1 MHAAKTWH
9 NGQRALAV
17 LVPRAA
23 TVRAN
28 PASFPIRQAFS
39 SFHKQ
44 ENVATVGKF
53 TTGGHIVP
61 GGNAVTGGN
70 MATGGNIVTADKA
83 AFGRAATAFFG
94 ARGAR
99 TEYGSLRR
107 GRSCAKRSWEGLS
120 CGGRSSLDN
129 GCTSL
134 SHEHGSSRTLSSSSA
149 LVAFNGS
156 SRASA
161 SLVNCA
167 SRRVFSSASL
177 VGNDNSRAF
186 LLTYLATDDNS
197 RLLSSA
203 PRVSAGSRRA
213 VSSTSPTTDE
223 SSDTSASMVS
233 FGSRRGFPSV
243 SLASDGR
250 AISVVKQGTES
261 FLVAQRNLAAGD
273 VLFNC
278 TPGTLSS
285 VRSRHSIQVA
295 ADLHL
300 TVSDDLQL
308 INHGCTPNCQLEL
321 VDSSSTAGKVS
332 APKFSL
338 RLLLLFSH

>member
-1 MHAAKTWH
+1 MHASKTRN
-9 NGQRALAV
+9 NGQLALAI

-23 TVRAN
+23 TARSN
-28 PASFPIRQAFS
+28 PASFSIWQAFS

-44 ENVATVGKF
+44 ENVATVGEF
-53 TTGGHIVP
+53 AAGGHIVP
-61 GGNAVTGGN
+61 GGNVVTGCN
-70 MATGGNIVTADKA
+70 MATVGNIVTGDKA

-107 GRSCAKRSWEGLS
+107 GRSCGRRSWEGLS
-120 CGGRSSLDN
+120 FGGRSLLDN

-134 SHEHGSSRTLSSSSA
+134 SHEHEGSRTFSSSSA
-149 LVAFNGS
+149 LVPINGS
-156 SRASA
+156 SRASV
-161 SLVNCA
+161 SLVNYA
-167 SRRVFSSASL
+167 SRRVFSSGSL
-177 VGNDNSRAF
+177 VSNDGSCA
-186 LLTYLATDDNS
+186 LLSTSLVTDNS

-203 PRVSAGSRRA
+203 PRVAAGSSRA
-213 VSSTSPTTDE
+213 VSSTSPTTGG
-223 SSDTSASMVS
+223 SSDTSVSMIS
-233 FGSRRGFPSV
+233 FASRRGFASA
-243 SLASDGR
+243 SLARHGK
-250 AISVVKQGTES
+250 AISVVQQGTES
-261 FLVAQRNLAAGD
+261 FAVAQRNLAVGD

-332 APKFSL
+332 ASKLSL
-338 RLLLLFSH
+338 RLLFSHHFA